1 MDIIISKSML
11 DEEHDVGSIWHSVP
25 LNDSILDLIED
36 EIHHI
41 KGKVLSRVRQ
51 SGTLMSK
58 SEEIN
63 KRGAN
68 GIIVA
73 TTRSNVFS
81 ENADMLIIEWM
92 QAIDEAHN
100 TCGFIEVIELVL
112 VRLGPWIVNTVTHW
126 SVSIIRIPQERG
138 KRREVRCTLMLAG
151 HPLHR
156 LLSIG

>member
-1 MDIIISKSML
+1 ML
-11 DEEHDVGSIWHSVP
+11 NEEHDVRGIWHSVP

-41 KGKVLSRVRQ
+41 KGKVLIRVSR

-58 SEEIN
+58 SEEVN

-68 GIIVA
+68 GIIVT
-73 TTRSNVFS
+73 TTRSNVLS
-81 ENADMLIIEWM
+81 ENVDKLIIEWM

-100 TCGFIEVIELVL
+100 TCGVIEVIQLVL
-112 VRLGPWIVNTVTHW
+112 VRLGPRIVNTATHS

-138 KRREVRCTLMLAG
+138 KHGEV
-151 HPLHR
+151 
-156 LLSIG
+156 